1 MVCVR
6 HEARSLTVVTVAPRE
21 LCKHYYDRT
30 DDEVKYARGQR
41 FRAILGSF
49 QVPFN
54 HQFSGHIAAGGCL
67 GGSEATAVEVTVSQL
82 FAELGEQKER
92 RAQ

>member
-1 MVCVR
+1 
-6 HEARSLTVVTVAPRE
+6 
-21 LCKHYYDRT
+21 
-30 DDEVKYARGQR
+30 
-41 FRAILGSF
+41 LGSF

-54 HQFSGHIAAGGCL
+54 HQFSGHVAAGGCL
-67 GGSEATAVEVTVSQL
+67 GGSKAMAVEVTVSQL